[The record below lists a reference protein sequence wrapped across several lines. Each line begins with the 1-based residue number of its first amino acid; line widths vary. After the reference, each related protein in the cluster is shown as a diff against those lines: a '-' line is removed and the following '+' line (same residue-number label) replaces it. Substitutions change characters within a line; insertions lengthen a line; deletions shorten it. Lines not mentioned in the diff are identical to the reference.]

1 MENKIY
7 LQKLLNKKAEENN
20 TIDLNAYALGLV
32 DSRANEMLHLLKKLS
47 NHLLH
52 TTEYCFVTSI
62 IKDVN
67 DSLQLIK
74 ETESI

>member
-52 TTEYCFVTSI
+52 TTEYVFVTSI
-62 IKDVN
+62 NKDVN
-67 DSLQLIK
+67 DSLPLIK
-74 ETESI
+74 ETENI

>member
-52 TTEYCFVTSI
+52 ATEYGFVTSI
-62 IKDVN
+62 TKDVN

-74 ETESI
+74 ETENI

>member
-20 TIDLNAYALGLV
+20 TIDLNAYALGLI
-32 DSRANEMLHLLKKLS
+32 DSKANEMLHLLEKLS

-52 TTEYCFVTSI
+52 TAAYGFATSI
-62 IKDVN
+62 TKDVN
-67 DSLQLIK
+67 DSLQLIR
-74 ETESI
+74 ETENI

>member
-7 LQKLLNKKAEENN
+7 LQKLFNKKAEENN
-20 TIDLNAYALGLV
+20 TIDLNAYALGLI
-32 DSRANEMLHLLKKLS
+32 DSKANEMLHLLKKLS

-52 TTEYCFVTSI
+52 TTEYGFVTSI
-62 IKDVN
+62 TKDVN

-74 ETESI
+74 ETENI